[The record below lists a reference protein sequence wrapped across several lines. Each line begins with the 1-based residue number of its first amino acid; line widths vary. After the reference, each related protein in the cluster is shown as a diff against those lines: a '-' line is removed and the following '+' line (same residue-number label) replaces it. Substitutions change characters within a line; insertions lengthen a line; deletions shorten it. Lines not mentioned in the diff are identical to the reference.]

1 MTNQADMDHRLE
13 RGLRSLASW
22 GEDLPR
28 PRPWERAVAESSMP
42 SARSE
47 SLGNSGPW
55 YTRRVHPGVL
65 VGVFAVVFVV
75 VVVGGVL
82 LPSLARSR
90 QSSISFS
97 NSEREERSALS
108 AYSIA
113 QPPPGDSAV
122 GFDPTQTPATEEL
135 IDLLS
140 RRVDPE
146 AQPNTSAASPDRHV
160 VRKATVELKTPDVR
174 AAFLKAS
181 LIPNAAA
188 GEFVQDSAVTGD
200 VHVSANLTLRVAAAR
215 LPEVLNQLRELGK
228 VTGEQ
233 VRGEDVTAQVV
244 DVEARLRNER
254 RIEQE
259 LLALL
264 DQRNDAPLKD
274 ILELR
279 AKLGEVRDGIERLDA
294 QRANLSRLVSLATVL
309 VLIRADAAPEPERAA
324 PALLSKL
331 SKSFGAAWRSG
342 VEFLIG
348 STAWIVQVAIGGL
361 IWWTIAV
368 VAVVVVRG
376 QRRRAA
382 VLRGG
387 V

>member
-1 MTNQADMDHRLE
+1 MTEQADMDHRLE

-22 GEDLPR
+22 REELPR
-28 PRPWERAVAESSMP
+28 PRPWERAVAERSNP
-42 SARSE
+42 GPGAAARR
-47 SLGNSGPW
+47 GTPW
-55 YTRRVHPGVL
+55 YTRRIHPAAL
-65 VGVFAVVFVV
+65 VGVLAVVAIVAM
-75 VVVGGVL
+75 VL
-82 LPSLARSR
+82 PNLTTARR
-90 QSSISFS
+90 VPRVMVTEEQRAPATSIVQGMG
-97 NSEREERSALS
+97 LG
-108 AYSIA
+108 
-113 QPPPGDSAV
+113 GDSAV
-122 GFDPTQTPATEEL
+122 RFDKRSISA
-135 IDLLS
+135 S
-140 RRVDPE
+140 VVDVLRGRTDPD
-146 AQPNTSAASPDRHV
+146 AQPDASAPDADRHV

-188 GEFVQDSAVTGD
+188 GEFVQDSALTGED
-200 VHVSANLTLRVAAAR
+200 VHVSANLTLRVAATR

-244 DVEARLRNER
+244 DAEARLRNER

-264 DQRNDAPLKD
+264 DQRTDSPLKD

-309 VLIRADAAPEPERAA
+309 VLIRADAAPEPERQK
-324 PALLSKL
+324 PALLGKL
-331 SKSFGAAWRSG
+331 SGSFGAAWRSG

-348 STAWIVQVAIGGL
+348 SAAWIVEVAIGGL
-361 IWWTIAV
+361 IWWIVAVIAV
-368 VAVVVVRG
+368 VILRS
-376 QRRRAA
+376 QLRRAA